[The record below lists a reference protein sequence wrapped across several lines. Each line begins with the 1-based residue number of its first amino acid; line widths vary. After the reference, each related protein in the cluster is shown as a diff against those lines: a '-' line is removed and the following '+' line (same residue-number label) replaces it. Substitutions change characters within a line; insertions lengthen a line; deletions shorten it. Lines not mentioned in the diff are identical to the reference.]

1 MFKGVVFALGAC
13 LVWGLIFVVPGF
25 MAEFS
30 SIEIALGRYSFY
42 GLISLIFFLKGR
54 FQNKFHYSRVIWF
67 KAFYFSLSTVG
78 YYTALVFSLR
88 YASPAIAALIL
99 GVSPITIAFYGNW
112 KRKEIPFKSL
122 FTPSILTIIGLIVI
136 NIPHFQQ
143 TASPTSYLLGIGC
156 ALISLTSWSWY
167 VVANANFLRY
177 HSDVSSSDWSTLMGV
192 SMLFWVFLITTFLT
206 LFCEPQIQWS
216 TFQTLN
222 DQSLRFFGG
231 SAVLGLLCSWIGVF
245 LWNRASLY
253 LPTPLAG
260 QLTVFE
266 TIFGVI
272 FVYLLAKTLPSSLEL
287 VGMIILFIAVVYCI
301 RKFAKNKSY
310 NKQISPH

>member
-1 MFKGVVFALGAC
+1 MFKGVLFALGAC

-42 GLISLIFFLKGR
+42 GLISLIFFLKAKVR
-54 FQNKFHYSRVIWF
+54 KKFNYPSVIWF
-67 KAFYFSLSTVG
+67 KGLYFSLSIVG

-112 KRKEIPFKSL
+112 KRKEITFKSL
-122 FTPSILTIIGLIVI
+122 FTPSIMIIIGLVII

-143 TASPTSYLLGIGC
+143 TSSPASYILGIGC
-156 ALISLTSWSWY
+156 ALISLGSWTWY
-167 VVANANFLRY
+167 VVANAHFLK
-177 HSDVSSSDWSTLMGV
+177 HHPHVSSGDWSTLMGV
-192 SMLFWVFLITTFLT
+192 SMLFWVFLMITFLS
-206 LFCEPQIQWS
+206 LFCDPQLHLEM
-216 TFQTLN
+216 F
-222 DQSLRFFGG
+222 QSLNNESIRFLGG
-231 SAVLGLLCSWIGVF
+231 SAILGLLCSWVGAF
-245 LWNRASLY
+245 LWNQASLR

-272 FVYLLAKTLPSSLEL
+272 FVYLLAQSLPSPLEII
-287 VGMIILFIAVVYCI
+287 GMVILFIAVLYCI
-301 RKFAKNKSY
+301 RKFSKNKTY